1 MSYGGYGL
9 KLPNVGQAPT
19 FFSDVR
25 IAYRTE
31 QFLVQK
37 HSYIHKCVFVF
48 FLVFLNFFIVF
59 FVGSITKSI
68 INTSYCSKSY
78 HSTVH
83 LSVSHAVC

>member
-1 MSYGGYGL
+1 MSWNCTGSVVAVAYLLCIGTHLHTDDMSYGGYGL

-48 FLVFLNFFIVF
+48 FCFFKIFLLF
-59 FVGSITKSI
+59 S
-68 INTSYCSKSY
+68 
-78 HSTVH
+78 
-83 LSVSHAVC
+83 L